1 MTARRRRRRRSRL
14 GGRGGGHRMIKRATG
29 GVTPPPPQHVTST
42 QLKRAFSLLGGN
54 RPTENKSVV
63 YPTTIS
69 LMDAMHK
76 IFVQRK
82 ESPPALKDK
91 SYQRCT
97 VLLLIA
103 TAKGPLATALLTS
116 KGQTRQHKYCPPCYR
131 ICSFRRY
138 SVPKKAEERLRC
150 KVKQ

>member
-29 GVTPPPPQHVTST
+29 GVTPPPPTCYKHSV
-42 QLKRAFSLLGGN
+42 KALLLSFGGN
-54 RPTENKSVV
+54 RPTENTSVV

-76 IFVQRK
+76 IFAQKK
-82 ESPPALKDK
+82 ETPPALKDK